1 MIVILVIGLII
12 LGIYGL
18 YLLTDFISFC
28 RNNEYEEKEKYKI
41 YDPKIEERVSY
52 FIKKA
57 FVEQDDELFEFY
69 YNEYKENY
77 SYVIEEEIRDERE
90 QVCRE
95 YDRRIYMSREQ
106 LVELNQKI
114 YYLWK
119 IDKSFKDIW
128 QEKFDDVRKLLKNEG

>member
-28 RNNEYEEKEKYKI
+28 KNNKYWEKVEYKI
-41 YDPKIEERVSY
+41 NDPKIEELVSH

-69 YNEYKENY
+69 YDEYQEHY
-77 SYVIEEEIRDERE
+77 LYVIEEELSEERK

-95 YDRRIYMSREQ
+95 YDRRIYMNREQ

-114 YYLWK
+114 SYLWK
-119 IDKSFKDIW
+119 IDKTFKDIW